1 MMSSRPTVLIATRN
15 RASTLAAVLDAYCR
29 LESPPA
35 GWDLV
40 IVDNGSTD
48 RTAEVI
54 RSFSDRLPITYCFE
68 GTPGKNAALNT
79 GLPLVTGDL
88 VVFSDDDI
96 FPKTDWLVRLCE
108 AADEHEGYSVFA
120 GIIFPRWETAPSSV
134 IREAIPLAIA
144 YSFHP
149 SGLREGPARPNN
161 ALGGNVA
168 IRAAIFRRGYRFNTA
183 IGPRPTSYTMGSEA
197 EFIHRLARDGETIWC
212 CEQATVEHLI
222 PRSNLETPWILE
234 RAVRWGRCRCF
245 FDALDSNQTHPSW
258 WGIPRW
264 IFRAAIGQAA
274 AAAGAALTGNATKL
288 LHARWRLR
296 FLRGVAYESRELN
309 KSRPR
314 RMRPVTQP
322 DAAARPT
329 EVGNKVS

>member
-1 MMSSRPTVLIATRN
+1 MIGNHPTILMATRN
-15 RASTLAAVLDAYCR
+15 RATTLESVLNEYCR

-40 IVDNGSTD
+40 VVDNGSTD

-54 RSFSDRLPITYCFE
+54 RSFRDRLPITYCFE
-68 GTPGKNAALNT
+68 STPGKNAALNT
-79 GLPLVTGDL
+79 GLPLVTGSL
-88 VVFSDDDI
+88 IVFTDDDI

-108 AADEHEGYSVFA
+108 AADEQESYSIFA
-120 GIIFPRWETAPSSV
+120 GIILPRWESEPSSV
-134 IREAIPLAIA
+134 IRQAIPLGIA
-144 YSFHP
+144 YAFHP
-149 SGLREGPARPNN
+149 PGLHEGPARTNN

-168 IRAAIFRRGYRFNTA
+168 IRAEVFERGYRFNTS

-197 EFIHRLARDGETIWC
+197 ELIRRLARDGERIWC
-212 CEQATVEHLI
+212 CERATAEHLI
-222 PRSNLETPWILE
+222 PRSNLETSWILE

-245 FDALDSNQTHPSW
+245 FDSLDAQQTQPSW
-258 WGIPRW
+258 LGIPRW

-274 AAAGAALTGNATKL
+274 IAARAALSGNAPML

-296 FLRGVAYESRELN
+296 FLKGVAYESRQLS
-309 KSRPR
+309 KTGPR
-314 RMRPVTQP
+314 RMRPFAKP
-322 DAAARPT
+322 DATARPS